1 MTDTFDWESKWIAL
15 APKPFAFLSILG
27 SVCIMR
33 YVLAS
38 DQRRRS
44 IYHRLLLGLS
54 VYDFM
59 GSCAVLAGTLAIP
72 KGTPDVFMASGTQ
85 GTCSAQGFFIQMGIG
100 TPLYNA
106 SLAIYYFFVINLGW
120 NDSLMRKVEV
130 WLHAMP
136 NVIAVLTSIAGAT
149 ILDTEGNRGLYHNSN
164 LWCWTA
170 PPANPIYRIVFYYML
185 VWASMVIATLSM
197 GVIYYRVLVT
207 ERQMA
212 KGTTTGDSATGVRR
226 SKNKKASSKIA
237 SQAMFYVI
245 SFYLTFL
252 FASWTRISQMVKGYV
267 EFPVIFLFAIF
278 FPLQGLFN
286 AMVYFRPRFLSYMAA
301 NPNMSLRN
309 IVAGIR
315 ASVSTKEVGE
325 YVQKAQQSS
334 RVLPLDINIT
344 KAARCGVESALNYE
358 EGGLMRGNAS
368 KKVYFEDDDPLV
380 EEEGETEEDCENPNH
395 DDLRGENKKK
405 NEES

>member
-1 MTDTFDWESKWIAL
+1 MTDLDTGVEAIPSGFDWESKWIAI
-15 APKPFAFLSILG
+15 APKPFALLSILG

-38 DQRRRS
+38 DQRRQS

-54 VYDFM
+54 VYDSM
-59 GSCAVLAGTLAIP
+59 MSIAVLIGTWAIP
-72 KGTPDVFMASGTQ
+72 KGTPDVYMASGTQ
-85 GTCSAQGFFIQMGIG
+85 GTCFAQGFFIQLGIG

-106 SLAIYYFFVINLGW
+106 SLALYYFFVINLGW
-120 NDSLMRKVEV
+120 NDSRMRKVEV

-170 PPANPIYRIVFYYML
+170 PPAKPIYRIVFYYAL
-185 VWASMVIATLSM
+185 VWVAMGIATFSM
-197 GVIYYRVLVT
+197 AVIYYRVLVT

-212 KGTTTGDSATGVRR
+212 KDTATGDSATGVRR

-237 SQAMFYVI
+237 SQALFYI
-245 SFYLTFL
+245 LSFYLVFL
-252 FASWTRISQMVKGYV
+252 FPSWTRISQMAKGFV
-267 EFPVIFLFAIF
+267 EFPVIFLFAVF
-278 FPLQGLFN
+278 LPMQGLFN

-309 IVAGIR
+309 IIAGMR

-325 YVQKAQQSS
+325 YVQTKAQQSS
-334 RVLPLDINIT
+334 RVIPLNINIT
-344 KAARCGVESALNYE
+344 KAARVSGVESALNYE
-358 EGGLMRGNAS
+358 EGCLGKSGNAS
-368 KKVYFEDDDPLV
+368 KKFISKM
-380 EEEGETEEDCENPNH
+380 TTH
-395 DDLRGENKKK
+395 
-405 NEES
+405 